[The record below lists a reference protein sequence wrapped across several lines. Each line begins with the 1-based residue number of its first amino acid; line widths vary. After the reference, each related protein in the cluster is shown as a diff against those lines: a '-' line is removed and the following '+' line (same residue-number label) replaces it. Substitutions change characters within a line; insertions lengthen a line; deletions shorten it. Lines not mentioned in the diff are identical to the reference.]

1 MPRVKRGVTVRKK
14 HKKILNLAKGF
25 RGTRS
30 RHIKNAKEAVL
41 HSLDY
46 SYHARKRKKRDFRKL
61 WIARINAAIRQEGLN
76 YSRFI
81 HLLKSKGVQLN
92 NKIISEIAI
101 RNKTVFDELVKLA
114 KES

>member
-1 MPRVKRGVTVRKK
+1 MPRIKRGVTVKKK
-14 HKKILNLAKGF
+14 HKKIMKLAKGF

-30 RHIKNAKEAVL
+30 RHISNANEAVM
-41 HSLDY
+41 HSLNY
-46 SYHARKRKKRDFRKL
+46 SYQARKRKKRDFRKL

-81 HLLKSKGVQLN
+81 HSLKLKGVQLN
-92 NKIISEIAI
+92 SKSISEISI
-101 RNKTVFDELVKLA
+101 RNKPAFNELVKLA